1 MKSLKLFLAFVFFAC
16 ASFGQSPADWWYF
29 GLKAGVHFT
38 SGGPVADTNGVM
50 TTSEGCASVSTAGG
64 DLLFYTDGTW
74 VYNANHDTMP
84 NGDSLLGNGS
94 STQSSVIVP
103 YPGNSSKYYI
113 FTARGCTGGAGS
125 AGQAGYLLSYSV
137 VDMTLESGLGDVDTA
152 QKNVVLFDS
161 AAEKCTAMLHA
172 NGSDIWVLGHDQDT
186 NKFYAYHLSNAGVV
200 DTVISYVGTTFNN
213 GLGLCIG
220 YLLSSHEGDRIAMA
234 SYTTTAFELF
244 DFDQQTGVVSNPIL
258 LNTSL
263 GYPYGV
269 HFSPDDSLLYVGAA
283 SGGLYQYDLT
293 ASNIQA
299 SEYLVAAVNAW
310 AIAEGPDEKLYVARP
325 SSGYIGQIND
335 PNVYGGGCNYVDTA
349 VYLMGRNCVL
359 GLPNNV
365 AAGLFLIAGFQVS
378 SFCVGDSTH
387 FSMDTTNVDA
397 ASWNFGDPSSG
408 ATNTS
413 TDFFPA
419 HLFTDTGTFTIR
431 LIAQSDTVVDTAFQT
446 IRIYPRQSVE
456 LGEDTTI
463 CRGEALLLDV
473 SQPWS
478 QFLWQ
483 DSSTADTLL
492 TSGETYIEVTVFG
505 RCDTTT
511 DSLFISYDDSIFI
524 DLGPDTLLCGGQAYT
539 INSNIN
545 TTADLAWSTGD
556 SISTSISIFESGEY
570 FLVASNTC
578 GTLVDSVEVIFKPVP
593 GVTLLP
599 PDTINCFDNEIV
611 LTHPDLDSTSY
622 VWSDSSTKKTYTVD
636 TTETVWLAAFN
647 ECGST
652 IDTINIIFNGEIIS
666 ELGED
671 TNICDKDS
679 VLLNAYS
686 PGADYIW
693 NTGDTID
700 SIYSDSESQL
710 YVVTV
715 TQGLC
720 TTIESKRVELSDV
733 FCPSIDC
740 ELDVGNVI
748 TPNGDGINDTW
759 KVVTN
764 CDLTNFDLKI
774 YNRWG
779 QLVFSSNQVNI
790 VWDGTVYGSPAADG
804 IYFYELEFKDTVI
817 VDVDREDFRGSI
829 TLIRD

>member
-1 MKSLKLFLAFVFFAC
+1 
-16 ASFGQSPADWWYF
+16 
-29 GLKAGVHFT
+29 
-38 SGGPVADTNGVM
+38 
-50 TTSEGCASVSTAGG
+50 
-64 DLLFYTDGTW
+64 
-74 VYNANHDTMP
+74 
-84 NGDSLLGNGS
+84 
-94 STQSSVIVP
+94 
-103 YPGNSSKYYI
+103 
-113 FTARGCTGGAGS
+113 
-125 AGQAGYLLSYSV
+125 
-137 VDMTLESGLGDVDTA
+137 
-152 QKNVVLFDS
+152 
-161 AAEKCTAMLHA
+161 
-172 NGSDIWVLGHDQDT
+172 
-186 NKFYAYHLSNAGVV
+186 
-200 DTVISYVGTTFNN
+200 
-213 GLGLCIG
+213 
-220 YLLSSHEGDRIAMA
+220 
-234 SYTTTAFELF
+234 
-244 DFDQQTGVVSNPIL
+244 
-258 LNTSL
+258 
-263 GYPYGV
+263 
-269 HFSPDDSLLYVGAA
+269 
-283 SGGLYQYDLT
+283 
-293 ASNIQA
+293 
-299 SEYLVAAVNAW
+299 
-310 AIAEGPDEKLYVARP
+310 
-325 SSGYIGQIND
+325 
-335 PNVYGGGCNYVDTA
+335 
-349 VYLMGRNCVL
+349 
-359 GLPNNV
+359 
-365 AAGLFLIAGFQVS
+365 
-378 SFCVGDSTH
+378 
-387 FSMDTTNVDA
+387 VDA

-431 LIAQSDTVVDTAFQT
+431 LIAQSDTVADTAFQT

-505 RCDTTT
+505 RCDTAT

-720 TTIESKRVELSDV
+720 TTIESKRIELSDV

-740 ELDVGNVI
+740 ELEVANVI
-748 TPNGDGINDTW
+748 TPNGDGMNDTW
-759 KVVTN
+759 KVVSN
-764 CDLTNFDLKI
+764 CDITEFNLRI

-790 VWDGTVYGSPAADG
+790 AWDGTVYGSPAADG
-804 IYFYELEFKDTVI
+804 VYFYELEFKDTVI